1 MHSWRLYA
9 EQFLASTGCCDY
21 MTLSP
26 VRKVVVP
33 PAPSPA
39 VRHVTI
45 TAGQADQR
53 LDNFLLRVCKGVPKS
68 HIYKA
73 IRDGQVRV
81 NRGRC
86 RAETR
91 LAMGDQVRIPPLRMP
106 DPAARPPAP
115 PAAFPVLYED
125 NHLLVIDK
133 PAGVAVHGGSGV
145 SYGVIEQL
153 RSARPDDRMLELAH
167 RLDRETS
174 GVLMVARSR
183 KALVAL
189 HDMMRAHAGRKRY
202 LALVVGDWVN
212 DRQHVRLPLLKYLTP
227 SGERRVRVD
236 ADGKPAHTIVT
247 LRYRYGGA
255 WSLLEAELRTGRTHQ
270 IRVHLAAQGHPVA
283 GDEKYGSDAVR
294 AALFARNFR
303 RMFLH
308 AFSLEIP
315 HPVTGEPLVL
325 EAPLP
330 PDCEKLL
337 EALKQETLK

>member
-1 MHSWRLYA
+1 
-9 EQFLASTGCCDY
+9 
-21 MTLSP
+21 
-26 VRKVVVP
+26 
-33 PAPSPA
+33 
-39 VRHVTI
+39 
-45 TAGQADQR
+45 
-53 LDNFLLRVCKGVPKS
+53 
-68 HIYKA
+68 
-73 IRDGQVRV
+73 
-81 NRGRC
+81 
-86 RAETR
+86 
-91 LAMGDQVRIPPLRMP
+91 
-106 DPAARPPAP
+106 
-115 PAAFPVLYED
+115 
-125 NHLLVIDK
+125 
-133 PAGVAVHGGSGV
+133 
-145 SYGVIEQL
+145 
-153 RSARPDDRMLELAH
+153 MLELAH

-212 DRQHVRLPLLKYLTP
+212 NRQHVRLPLLKYLTP

-283 GDEKYGSDAVR
+283 GDKKYGSDAVR